1 MPSVSHYGLYYPT
14 KAQGKMKKISNL
26 LMKGLATVL
35 PIGMTIYVVTWLVG
49 TMDSVMHRALVLIIG
64 SENYRPGMGIL
75 AGLVLLIGVGIIVNN
90 YLVKRLIDVWDSWL
104 TRIPLVKTVYSAF
117 RDVVKLLP
125 SGENQ
130 RDLQSVVTWR
140 VAGAR
145 LLGFVTHD
153 AIVQLKTHPEDSDL
167 VAVYFPMSYMLGGY
181 TLYLPKHELEP
192 VNLSVEEAMRL
203 AITGGMGTVKS

>member
-1 MPSVSHYGLYYPT
+1 ML
-14 KAQGKMKKISNL
+14 KKLSNL
-26 LMKGLATVL
+26 LMKGFVTVL
-35 PIGMTIYVVTWLVG
+35 PIGMTIYIVSWLIG
-49 TMDSVMHRALVLIIG
+49 TMDSVMHRALAALIG
-64 SENYRPGMGIL
+64 AENYRPGMGIL
-75 AGLVLLIGVGIIVNN
+75 AGLFLLIGVGVIVNN
-90 YLVKRLIDVWDSWL
+90 YLVKRLIDLWDSWL

-117 RDVVKLLP
+117 RDVVRLLP

-130 RDLQSVVTWR
+130 RDLQSVVVWR

-153 AIVQLKTHPEDSDL
+153 AIVQLKTHPEDADL

-192 VNLSVEEAMRL
+192 LNLAVEEAMRL
-203 AITGGMGTVKS
+203 AITGGMGTVKVKSAG